1 MGVGIISKSLDLLKG
16 GIFLKIFTPSDYG
29 LIDIINQ
36 IINMSKFA
44 DIGLLGNVQRE
55 YNVDSKINKEEAE
68 KKKDIAFGMDIIFTV
83 ILSTIIL
90 ISILFLDYSFK
101 VKVGVLFGIIA
112 LLANKGLKIFK
123 LQMTITEKFKDLILF
138 NLLNN
143 LSLNIPLILSVFFI
157 GIYAPLILKPIILLF
172 ILVFWWNREKF
183 KFKFKF
189 HYSFIKSHIK
199 YGGLLSLMSL
209 LLGSWIFLERFLI
222 TNFFSLTELGIYASC
237 LFLIKV
243 GTSLLD
249 EFIKPYSI
257 KVKKSLSSINIDIIK
272 KYVVLPSIIFFFGSL
287 FIIFLSQKII
297 FWLETNFLSNY
308 TGIGNVFLII
318 SWLIPIYGIG
328 SISGYLIFTKGI
340 DRFKEVFY
348 FYIFRFLFIFFLCY
362 IYPPDELNQLLLY
375 FLIIEYLFFYTKQ
388 FLIYTKFFELRRVMI
403 LFFFLTIHAILIANN
418 EEVHRI
424 LF

>member
-1 MGVGIISKSLDLLKG
+1 M
-16 GIFLKIFTPSDYG
+16 
-29 LIDIINQ
+29 
-36 IINMSKFA
+36 
-44 DIGLLGNVQRE
+44 
-55 YNVDSKINKEEAE
+55 
-68 KKKDIAFGMDIIFTV
+68 
-83 ILSTIIL
+83 
-90 ISILFLDYSFK
+90 
-101 VKVGVLFGIIA
+101 
-112 LLANKGLKIFK
+112 
-123 LQMTITEKFKDLILF
+123 
-138 NLLNN
+138 
-143 LSLNIPLILSVFFI
+143 SVFFI

-348 FYIFRFLFIFFLCY
+348 FYIFRFLFIFFFVIY
-362 IYPPDELNQLLLY
+362 ILL
-375 FLIIEYLFFYTKQ
+375 TS
-388 FLIYTKFFELRRVMI
+388 
-403 LFFFLTIHAILIANN
+403 
-418 EEVHRI
+418 
-424 LF
+424 

>member
-1 MGVGIISKSLDLLKG
+1 
-16 GIFLKIFTPSDYG
+16 
-29 LIDIINQ
+29 
-36 IINMSKFA
+36 
-44 DIGLLGNVQRE
+44 
-55 YNVDSKINKEEAE
+55 
-68 KKKDIAFGMDIIFTV
+68 MDIIFTV

-222 TNFFSLTELGIYASC
+222 TNFFSITELGIYASC

-272 KYVVLPSIIFFFGSL
+272 KYVILPSIIFFFGSL

-297 FWLETNFLSNY
+297 FWLETNF
-308 TGIGNVFLII
+308 
-318 SWLIPIYGIG
+318 
-328 SISGYLIFTKGI
+328 
-340 DRFKEVFY
+340 
-348 FYIFRFLFIFFLCY
+348 
-362 IYPPDELNQLLLY
+362 
-375 FLIIEYLFFYTKQ
+375 
-388 FLIYTKFFELRRVMI
+388 
-403 LFFFLTIHAILIANN
+403 
-418 EEVHRI
+418 
-424 LF
+424 